1 MHSYEEYVFI
11 PDLYEGWIGN
21 GYVSTIICDASA
33 AEVLQALGADNT
45 EHVTAEG
52 ITDLL
57 PAEFDLEEAGKL
69 DGLDTQ
75 LIGVMEFGD
84 NKVLLVQQNSQYVGA
99 TESCLQPLFAGRV
112 ILSHSSLGSGERFV
126 WWSDGKVV
134 ADFDPYHYD
143 SEEGGAP
150 ESVIEA
156 ARAIGGIGIDGPPPQ
171 NDGYPSV
178 AGSFALAD
186 HLTQSHVSPDVL
198 SQGIFSVAVVRT
210 GSALPVDPPRTF
222 ESESS
227 WGAVVDRYR
236 KSSRLSRYG
245 RAVET
250 RGDRVAEIR
259 FWYRPYRSYRMADRE
274 GARHI
279 INRRGDYWSRVDGVL
294 QKGTPPIG
302 LEVHPESLVD
312 VHKNWDVEFSTLI
325 ADNTEGTAVEVGGR
339 PAWEFELPPG
349 WQGFPSA
356 VAFDAESG
364 IAVRRNMPYISI
376 EFSDIVVGADL
387 ADDLFSGD

>member
-1 MHSYEEYVFI
+1 MRSHEEYMFI

-21 GYVSTIICDASA
+21 GYVATIICEAST
-33 AEVLQALGADNT
+33 AEVLQAFGADNT

-57 PAEFDLEEAGKL
+57 PAEADLDAAGKL

-75 LIGVMEFGD
+75 LIAVMDLGD
-84 NKVLLVQQNSQYVGA
+84 NKALLVQQNSQYVGA
-99 TESCLQPLFAGRV
+99 TESYLQPLFAGRDIV
-112 ILSHSSLGSGERFV
+112 SHSSLGSGERFV

-143 SEEGGAP
+143 SEERGAP
-150 ESVIEA
+150 KSVIEA
-156 ARAIGGIGIDGPPPQ
+156 ARAIGGIGIEGPPPH

-198 SQGIFSVAVVRT
+198 SRGIFAVAVVRT
-210 GSALPVDPPRTF
+210 GPALPVEPPHTF

-227 WGAVVDRYR
+227 WGAVVDRYQ

-245 RAVET
+245 RAIET
-250 RGDRVAEIR
+250 RGDRVADIR
-259 FWYRPYRSYRMADRE
+259 FWYRPYRSYRMADRD
-274 GARHI
+274 GVRHI
-279 INRRGDYWSRVDGVL
+279 VNRRGDYWSRVDGVL
-294 QKGTPPIG
+294 QKGAPPIG
-302 LEVHPESLVD
+302 LEVHPDTLVE
-312 VHKNWDVEFSTLI
+312 VQKNWDVEFSTLI

-339 PAWEFELPPG
+339 AAWEFELPPG

-364 IAVRRNMPYISI
+364 IALRRNMPYISI
-376 EFSDIVVGADL
+376 EFSEIVVGVDL
-387 ADDLFSGD
+387 SDDLFNGD